1 MGSKTTPGGTST
13 NALGDPP
20 RDVGFPSS
28 SALRATAPSRP
39 LQNHQ
44 ASVIALTDATG
55 AATATLAYDE
65 YGRPRA
71 GNLGRFQY
79 TGQTM
84 LPDFGLQHYKARAYH
99 AALGRFVQTDPVG
112 FDAGLSLYAYTRR
125 LT

>member
-1 MGSKTTPGGTST
+1 MVTERYVGGPAQDEWAALWTGATT
-13 NALGDPP
+13 A
-20 RDVGFPSS
+20 
-28 SALRATAPSRP
+28 APQWP

-44 ASVIALTDATG
+44 ASIITLTDATG
-55 AATATLAYDE
+55 AATATLAYYE

-79 TGQTM
+79 TGQMM
-84 LPDFGLQHYKARAYH
+84 LPDFGLQHYY

-112 FDAGLSLYAYTRR
+112 FDAGLNLYAYTPR